1 MQKILSAKIWGGGQM
16 HQKWVLYTLH
26 PSAEDIY
33 STPVRRRYILYPR
46 PPKNTEVYGLLPTV
60 CNVTFERF
68 IFKAFFFA
76 EIAGTELG

>member
-1 MQKILSAKIWGGGQM
+1 MVQLTIFFN
-16 HQKWVLYTLH
+16 
-26 PSAEDIY
+26 AENSECQNMGRGSNASEMGIIY